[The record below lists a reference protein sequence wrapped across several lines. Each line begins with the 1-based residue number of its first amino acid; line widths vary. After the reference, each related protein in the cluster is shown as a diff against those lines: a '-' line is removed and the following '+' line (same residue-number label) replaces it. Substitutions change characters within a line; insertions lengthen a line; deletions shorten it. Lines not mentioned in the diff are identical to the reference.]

1 MTLSD
6 FERTDYTGLY
16 KSIEPHPTFGK
27 KYVAR
32 FQLNKKRYMKVLGY
46 DKADNLTDIKA
57 YDLLEDYKSEIR
69 SMEKPIKTGKTTSR
83 TRVKKVVTN
92 TVDIKESTNHS
103 KTDEKFDNLMKNL
116 ENEIVELKEENKF
129 IKSILG
135 DYKSIDLNTLQEGI
149 QKIYD
154 SAEMEKYQIELIK
167 LQKYLEKTGKKMIIL
182 FEGRDA
188 SGKGG
193 AIRRMTRFMNSRHY
207 RVVALGKPTET
218 QKGQWFFQ
226 KYIEHFPTGG
236 EVVLFDRSWYNR
248 AMVEPVFGFCTDKQ
262 YEIFMEDVVNF
273 EHDLVRQD
281 IILVKLYFS
290 VSKAE
295 QLARFESRRTNP
307 LKQWKL
313 SEVDLQAQDLWDE
326 FSEKKYEMLKRTH
339 SRSAPWHILRSDDK
353 HKARMEA
360 IKVVLN
366 SVDYDERNYSLNFNA
381 DDTINIS
388 VQKEL
393 ARMRKKRDY

>member
-1 MTLSD
+1 MNLND
-6 FERTDYTGLY
+6 FERTSYTGLY
-16 KSIEPHPTFGK
+16 KSKVSHPTFGK
-27 KYVAR
+27 KYIAR

-46 DKADNLTDIKA
+46 DKADNLTDLKA
-57 YDLLEDYKSEIR
+57 YGLLEDYKQSL
-69 SMEKPIKTGKTTSR
+69 STSTKTT
-83 TRVKKVVTN
+83 KTN
-92 TVDIKESTNHS
+92 TKVAQKVPKVTTAVA
-103 KTDEKFDNLMKNL
+103 KTSATPPSEDEKKKMKNL
-116 ENEIVELKEENKF
+116 EKENALL
-129 IKSILG
+129 KSILG
-135 DYKSIDLNTLQEGI
+135 DYKSVDLVTLQEGI
-149 QKIYD
+149 QKVYD
-154 SAEMEKYQIELIK
+154 NAQMQQYQIELIK
-167 LQKYLEKTGKKMIIL
+167 MQKYLEKSGKKMIIL

-248 AMVEPVFGFCTDKQ
+248 AMVEPVFGFCSDHQ

-326 FSEKKYEMLKRTH
+326 FSQKKYEMLKRTH
-339 SRSAPWHILRSDDK
+339 SRSAPWNIVRSDDK

-360 IKVVLN
+360 IKIVLN
-366 SVDYDERNYSLNFNA
+366 SVDYDDRNYSLNFDPK
-381 DDTINIS
+381 DDINIS

-393 ARMRKKRDY
+393 SRMRKKRDY

>member
-1 MTLSD
+1 MNLND
-6 FERTDYTGLY
+6 FEKTNFIGLY
-16 KSIEPHPTFGK
+16 KSKISHPTFGK
-27 KYVAR
+27 KYIAR
-32 FQLNKKRYMKVLGY
+32 FQLSKKRYMKVLGY
-46 DKADNLTDIKA
+46 DKVDNLTDIKA
-57 YDLLEDYKSEIR
+57 YSLLENYKISLAKNVKQTKTVTKNIKVNEPPKIVPNQEIER
-69 SMEKPIKTGKTTSR
+69 LT
-83 TRVKKVVTN
+83 
-92 TVDIKESTNHS
+92 
-103 KTDEKFDNLMKNL
+103 
-116 ENEIVELKEENKF
+116 EENKF
-129 IKSILG
+129 LKSILG
-135 DYKSIDLNTLQEGI
+135 DYKTVDLLTLQEGI
-149 QKIYD
+149 QKVYD
-154 SAEMEKYQIELIK
+154 NAQMQEYQIELIK
-167 LQKYLEKTGKKMIIL
+167 MQDHLEKSGKKMIIL

-193 AIRRMTRFMNSRHY
+193 AIRRMTRYMNARHY
-207 RVVALGKPTET
+207 KVVALGKPTET

-236 EVVLFDRSWYNR
+236 ETVLFDRSWYNR
-248 AMVEPVFGFCTDKQ
+248 AMVEPVFGFCTDHQ

-290 VSKAE
+290 VSKEE
-295 QLARFESRRTNP
+295 QLKRFESRRTNP

-339 SRSAPWHILRSDDK
+339 SRSAPWNIVRSDDK

-360 IKVVLN
+360 IKIILN
-366 SVDYDERNYSLNFNA
+366 SVDYEDRNYSLNFEPAEN
-381 DDTINIS
+381 INIS

-393 ARMRKKRDY
+393 TRMRKKRDY